1 MLPLSC
7 VTLAE
12 RGVDGRAKLQYLA
25 AAVSSQSSNDSRLA
39 EELDASAAAID
50 IYRHILLSVFVDIAL
65 IQIGVLC
72 LY

>member
-7 VTLAE
+7 VTSAE
-12 RGVDGRAKLQYLA
+12 RGVDGRTKPQYR
-25 AAVSSQSSNDSRLA
+25 AAVVFSQSSNDSRLA